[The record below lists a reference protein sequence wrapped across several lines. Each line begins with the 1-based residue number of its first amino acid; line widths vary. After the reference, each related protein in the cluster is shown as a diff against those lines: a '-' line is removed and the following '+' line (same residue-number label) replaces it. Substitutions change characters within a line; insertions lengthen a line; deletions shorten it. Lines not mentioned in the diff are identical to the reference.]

1 MLRLLVVE
9 GIKKVTV
16 TLFDAAEKIIGCP
29 ITKFITSKKNVYIS
43 PFK

>member
-1 MLRLLVVE
+1 MLRLLVAE
-9 GIKKVTV
+9 ETKQAIV